1 MTETDNRFF
10 EKYKRL
16 DKLCSEI
23 YDDPKGISSYIADM
37 EENEYIGQESIES
50 WRAAYKSLK
59 HARWLRNRI
68 AHDENISDICT
79 SDDIDFVTDF
89 YNQIFSSTDPISQLE
104 KRKTNSYIS
113 DSKNTEVFRDELPFS
128 FDENSFKFE
137 LSEDNVPA
145 NSSKKKKGK
154 ILSAVAFVILVAVI
168 LFFYISKYVS
178 R

>member
-23 YDDPKGISSYIADM
+23 YYNPKGISSYIADM
-37 EENEYIGQESIES
+37 EENEYIGQKIIGS
-50 WRAAYKSLK
+50 WRATYKSLK
-59 HARWLRNRI
+59 HVRRLRNRI
-68 AHDENISDICT
+68 AHDENTLDICT

-104 KRKTNSYIS
+104 KGKTSSYTL
-113 DSKNTEVFRDELPFS
+113 DSSSTEVFRDEPLFS
-128 FDENSFKFE
+128 FDESSFKTE
-137 LSEDNVPA
+137 LSENNVPA
-145 NSSKKKKGK
+145 NSNKKKKRK
-154 ILSAVAFVILVAVI
+154 FLSAVAFVILVAVI

-178 R
+178 Q

>member
-23 YDDPKGISSYIADM
+23 YNDPKGISSYIADM
-37 EENEYIGQESIES
+37 EKNEYIGQKIIGS
-50 WRAAYKSLK
+50 WRDTYKSLK

-104 KRKTNSYIS
+104 KRKTSSYTS
-113 DSKNTEVFRDELPFS
+113 DSSSTEVFRDEPLFS
-128 FDENSFKFE
+128 FDENSFKME
-137 LSEDNVPA
+137 LSENNVSA
-145 NSSKKKKGK
+145 NSGKKKKRK
-154 ILSAVAFVILVAVI
+154 FLSAVAFVILVAVI
-168 LFFYISKYVS
+168 LFFFISKYVS